1 MKIKYIAI
9 FPIFLCAFLASCM
22 NVDSKVAKNPSVY
35 WKAPKDAMPEKN
47 IPISNI
53 LTDKIDDSPDKISV
67 SDKIAAGQK
76 LSLPDLLDI
85 ALQNNP
91 QTRIYWFQAK
101 IYAAKKGMVDSAY
114 FPTVSIAGNLN
125 RYKYRSATMAP
136 LPAIGSFYETGYG
149 ASLEI
154 NWLLYDFGKREAF
167 SMAAKES
174 LRAANFDYNQVMQ
187 DMFLQVNEAYFSLYE
202 AKESQKA
209 VEATLEDAQTAYK
222 SADARFKEGVGNK
235 QDMLRALA
243 NAKNAEYDLQRSV
256 ALIEARRA
264 QLANVLGI
272 EVSANLDIDE
282 NIAVLTDE
290 QTNQKIDELINSALQ
305 RRPNVLAAYAKLRA
319 SEQESEAKL
328 RTYLPTLS
336 AVGSGSWANY
346 FSSPYTGLP
355 NYNYGAALQLQW
367 NLFDGFNRQ
376 YEIIAARAAERAKA
390 QELRAMEVQIA
401 SSVWANYY
409 AYQTAL
415 KQIASAASA
424 VDANEESCNATRVAY
439 ENGVS
444 SLTDLLDAQSNLAIA
459 RQQKVSADAS
469 LSLSLARLAHSTGA
483 MLSSEDST
491 EE

>member
-9 FPIFLCAFLASCM
+9 FPIFLCVFLAACM
-22 NVDSKVAKNPSVY
+22 NVDSKVAKSPSVY

-53 LTDKIDDSPDKISV
+53 LTDKIDNSDDKLSV
-67 SDKIAAGQK
+67 SDKIDAGIK
-76 LSLPDLLDI
+76 LSLTDLLDI

-91 QTRIYWFQAK
+91 QTRMYWFQAK
-101 IYAAKKGMVDSAY
+101 IYAARKGMVDASY
-114 FPTVSIAGNLN
+114 YPTVSVGGSLS

-136 LPAIGSFYETGYG
+136 LPSVGSFYETGYG

-154 NWLLYDFGKREAF
+154 NWLLYDFGKREAY

-202 AKESQKA
+202 AKESKKA
-209 VEATLEDAQTAYK
+209 VEATLEDAQTSYK

-264 QLANVLGI
+264 ALANAIGI
-272 EVSANLDIDE
+272 EISANLDVDE
-282 NIAVLTDE
+282 NVVVLTDE
-290 QTNQKIDELINSALQ
+290 KTSQKIDELINSALQ

-319 SEQESEAKL
+319 AEQDSEAKK
-328 RTYLPTLS
+328 RNYLPTIG
-336 AVGSGSWANY
+336 AVASGSWANY

-355 NYNYGAALQLQW
+355 NYNYGAGLQLQW
-367 NLFDGFNRQ
+367 DIFDGFNRK
-376 YEIIAARAAERAKA
+376 YELIAARATERAKA

-401 SSVWANYY
+401 ASVWANYY
-409 AYQTAL
+409 AYQSAL
-415 KQIASAASA
+415 KQIVSAVSA
-424 VDANEESCNATRVAY
+424 VDANEEACNATKAGY
-439 ENGVS
+439 ENGVN
-444 SLTDLLDAQSNLAIA
+444 SLTDLLDAQSSLARA

-469 LSLSLARLAHSTGA
+469 LSLSLARLAHSTGSLISA
-483 MLSSEDST
+483 DDSSE
-491 EE
+491 E